1 MREQSRADSA
11 SDIRMASDAFAS
23 LWADQSRRAWLNS
36 ALVPVLLTV
45 VGMLLLLGTIAEAG
59 SGPLTLRAV
68 AEVVPV
74 ERVSELVV
82 DAVDASRIYIP
93 VAAAAFTVFVTI
105 VMFTA
110 LASTDS
116 AERTAILLRL
126 RSVVQMILA
135 VGWTLITALG
145 VLVALSGVD
154 PWPILLI
161 AIVQLL
167 LTAAFATLSA
177 LYLVVG
183 NTGMRVSQVR
193 RVISAE
199 TALRDD
205 LRGEARAHPLWPR
218 VLAWTGVVLVIDVAA
233 AFVVFHGDARPEG
246 IALRAISIV
255 VLQAG
260 YTLLLTFHRYLEVRR
275 PSAGGWFPPAGRIV
289 LLAVVC
295 PLLAIVAALALGDR
309 SDFDGWAVA
318 VIVAL
323 VIVVPLVAVLSPRV
337 GVGGALSGVAA
348 RSLDASVQRYT
359 LHLRALERQEA
370 HDEAE
375 PRIGDQSASSDES
388 PSDESSSD

>member
-1 MREQSRADSA
+1 MDSA
-11 SDIRMASDAFAS
+11 SDIRMASDAFGS

-36 ALVPVLLTV
+36 ALVPVLVTV
-45 VGMLLLLGTIAEAG
+45 VGMLLLLGTVAESG
-59 SGPLTLRAV
+59 SGPLTLRAI

-82 DAVDASRIYIP
+82 DAVDASRVYIP
-93 VAAAAFTVFVTI
+93 VAVAAFTVFVTI

-145 VLVALSGVD
+145 VLVTLSGVD

-183 NTGMRVSQVR
+183 NTGMRMSQVR
-193 RVISAE
+193 RVIKAE

-205 LRGEARAHPLWPR
+205 LRGDAREHPLAPR
-218 VLAWTGVVLVIDVAA
+218 LLVWSGVVLVIDVAA
-233 AFVVFHGDARPEG
+233 AFIVFHGDARPEG
-246 IALRAISIV
+246 IALRAVSIV
-255 VLQAG
+255 ALQAA
-260 YTLLLTFHRYLEVRR
+260 YTLLLAFHRYLEVRR
-275 PSAGGWFPPAGRIV
+275 PSAGGWFPPAGRAV
-289 LLAVVC
+289 LLAVIC
-295 PLLAIVAALALGDR
+295 PLLAVVAAVALGDR
-309 SDFDGWAVA
+309 SDFGGWAVA
-318 VIVAL
+318 VIVLL
-323 VIVVPLVAVLSPRV
+323 VVVLPLVAVLSPRV

-348 RSLDASVQRYT
+348 RSLDASVRRYA
-359 LHLRALERQEA
+359 LHLRALERNEA
-370 HDEAE
+370 HDEEE
-375 PRIGDQSASSDES
+375 PRLGGQSASSDG
-388 PSDESSSD
+388 SSAD